1 MGINNLDFGRIV
13 DYLILLILIC
23 SGLSYSKT
31 ELQRIIRQFERHLDY
46 LRSEISE
53 STYDKI
59 IGVEA
64 RPKLKSLKNFINN
77 LDFYLKID

>member
-1 MGINNLDFGRIV
+1 MGINNLDFDRII

-31 ELQRIIRQFERHLDY
+31 ELQRIIRQFEQHLDY
-46 LRSEISE
+46 LRSEINE

-64 RPKLKSLKNFINN
+64 RPKLKSLKISSII
-77 LDFYLKID
+77 LISI